1 MKRTGFRAS
10 EWWRRWSLVFA
21 LGLGIGLA
29 CAGLWLR
36 VGLWSALV
44 CAGVGVCFDLW
55 LGAILAR
62 KAGI

>member
-1 MKRTGFRAS
+1 MRLKGFRVS
-10 EWWRRWSLVFA
+10 ERYAMAGA
-21 LGLGIGLA
+21 LGFGIGLVS
-29 CAGLWLR
+29 AGVWLR
-36 VGLWSALV
+36 WGMPLALV